1 LAREDAH
8 ENLTEV
14 SRVASTEQTQ
24 AEEAKV
30 FPPDP
35 AFSKNAW
42 IESIDEYERLY
53 KRSVEDPEGYWAER
67 AEDALVWTKKWDK
80 VLEWS
85 FEPTPFIKWFQG
97 GELNASY
104 NCLDRWVEAGLGD
117 KPAIIFEG
125 DPGDTRTFTYKELL
139 DEVAK
144 FANVLKK
151 HGVQKGDR
159 VAIYMP
165 MIAELPV
172 AMLACA
178 RLGAIHMMV
187 FGGFSAEALKARID
201 NCGAK
206 VLVCADK
213 GHRGAKTTPSKT
225 NADVAIGGE
234 TTVETVVV
242 VKRTDGDVPMQEG
255 RDVWY
260 HDEMAAS
267 DISADCPPVPVDA
280 EHPLFILYTSGST
293 GTPKGVLMSTGGY
306 LLFVHDT
313 TRDVFNIHDDDVH
326 FCTADIGWI
335 TGHSY
340 IVYGPLSIGASSI
353 LYEGLPTY
361 PEPDRYWQVVEKHKA
376 TTLYT
381 APTVI
386 RSLMGQ
392 GDEWPEKHSMESL
405 RVLGTVGE
413 PINPVAWLWYHEKV
427 GKGRIPLVDT
437 WWQTET
443 GGHMITPL
451 PGASTLKPA
460 SANRP
465 YFGVQTVVMRDDGSV
480 ADVGESGHLCIT
492 APWPGMI
499 RGTWGDEDGK
509 RFKEVYFSM
518 FKGLYNTGDGCA
530 IDADGDHWLKGR
542 IDDVL
547 NVSGHRIGTA
557 EVESALVSHPAVA
570 EAAVVGYP
578 HEIKGT
584 GIYAYVTLME
594 GVEPGDEL
602 KKELVVHV
610 RKVVGPIATPDKMQ
624 FAPGLP
630 KTRSGK
636 IMRRILRKIAEGEFE
651 ALGDTSTLADP
662 AVVEDLKT
670 HRQ

>member
-1 LAREDAH
+1 
-8 ENLTEV
+8 
-14 SRVASTEQTQ
+14 VADEP
-24 AEEAKV
+24 KLY
-30 FPPDP
+30 PPSP
-35 AFSKNAW
+35 EFSKNAYFKS
-42 IESIDEYERLY
+42 EAEYEAEY
-53 KRSVEDPEGYWAER
+53 KRSIEDPEGYWAKR
-67 AEDALVWTKKWDK
+67 ANDALVWTKPWDK

-85 FEPTPFIKWFQG
+85 FEPTPSIKWFQG

-104 NCLDRWVEAGLGD
+104 NCLDRWVEAGKGD
-117 KPAIIFEG
+117 KPAMIFEG
-125 DPGDTRTFTYKELL
+125 DPGDTSTKTYKELL
-139 DEVAK
+139 DEVSR

-151 HGVQKGDR
+151 HGVKKGDR
-159 VAIYMP
+159 VALYMP

-172 AMLACA
+172 ALLACA
-178 RLGAIHMMV
+178 RIGAIHMMV

-206 VLVCADK
+206 VLICADK

-234 TTVETVVV
+234 TTIETVIV
-242 VKRTDGDVPMQEG
+242 VKRVDGDVPMTAG

-260 HDEMAAS
+260 HEEMTAP
-267 DISADCPPVPVDA
+267 DITADCPPVPVDA

-293 GTPKGVLMSTGGY
+293 GTPKGVLHSTGGY
-306 LLFVHDT
+306 LLYAHDT
-313 TRDVFNIHDDDVH
+313 TKYVFNLHDDDIH

-340 IVYGPLSIGASSI
+340 VVYGPLACGATTVVF
-353 LYEGLPTY
+353 EGLPTY
-361 PEPDRYWQVVEKHKA
+361 PEPDRYWQVIEKHKA
-376 TTLYT
+376 TTFYT

-386 RSLMGQ
+386 RSLIGQ
-392 GDEWPEKHSMESL
+392 GDEWPDKHEMKSL
-405 RVLGTVGE
+405 RVMASVGE
-413 PINPVAWLWYHEKV
+413 PIDPNSWDWFYKKV
-427 GKGRIPLVDT
+427 GKSRIPLCDT

-443 GGHMITPL
+443 GGHLVTPL
-451 PGASTLKPA
+451 PGASTLKPG

-465 YFGVQTVVMRDDGSV
+465 FFGVQTQVLKDDGTP
-480 ADVGESGHLCIT
+480 AGVGEDGHLVIT

-499 RGTWGDEDGK
+499 RGTWGDTDGK

-518 FKGLYNTGDGCA
+518 FKGGFTTGDGCA

-547 NVSGHRIGTA
+547 NVSGHRIGTSD
-557 EVESALVSHPAVA
+557 VEGALVSYAKVA

-578 HEIKGT
+578 HPIKGT
-584 GIYAYVTLME
+584 GIYAYVTLND
-594 GVEPGDEL
+594 GVEPSDDL

-624 FAPGLP
+624 FATGLP

-636 IMRRILRKIAEGEFE
+636 IMRRILRKIAEGEFD

-662 AVVEDLKT
+662 AVVQALKNS
-670 HRQ
+670 RQ